1 MDGLQ
6 YCRERVLIPGARLYL
21 IQHFIDSDLASKLVV
36 LQAFYAEIATVPDR
50 VSDSGVARSKLGWWQ
65 EEIQR
70 CWQGK
75 SRHPVSQ
82 AAEQQGIT
90 GLVSEEQLVRLVI
103 AVADWID
110 ASPIAT
116 LDKLLSHCSAIGG
129 LAARL
134 EAQVCGADAECIEA
148 AGDLG
153 TAHFLVALIRDIGV
167 DARAERWYIPMD
179 LQARY
184 QFGRDQAAA
193 GEHSE
198 AFRELV
204 AALAAVASDLIEQAM
219 ASLSRSQQRQ
229 LRYLA
234 IQSAL
239 DQQLIRKMRSN
250 SDKIL
255 QQRIRLSPFARLWTV
270 WRAAREPGVE

>member
-6 YCRERVLIPGARLYL
+6 YCRERVLIPGARLSL
-21 IQHFIDSDLASKLVV
+21 TRHFIDSGLASKLVV

-50 VSDSGVARSKLGWWQ
+50 VSDSGVARNKLGWWQ
-65 EEIQR
+65 EEIHR

-75 SRHPVSQ
+75 GRHPVSQ
-82 AAEQQGIT
+82 AAVQQGIT
-90 GLVSEEQLVRLVI
+90 GLVSAEQLVRLVM

-110 ASPIAT
+110 APPIAT

-129 LAARL
+129 MAARL
-134 EAQVCGADAECIEA
+134 EAQVCGADAQCFEA
-148 AGDLG
+148 AGQLG
-153 TAHFLVALIRDIGV
+153 TAHYLVALIRDIGG

-184 QFGRDQAAA
+184 RFDRERAAA
-193 GEHSE
+193 GESTA

-204 AALAAVASDLIEQAM
+204 AALTAVASELIEQAK
-219 ASLSRSQQRQ
+219 ASLSPPQRRQ
-229 LRYLA
+229 LRHLA

-239 DQQLIRKMRSN
+239 DQQLIKKMRSN
-250 SDKIL
+250 PDKIL
-255 QQRIRLSPFARLWTV
+255 QQRIRLSPFASLWTV
-270 WRAAREPGVE
+270 WRAAREPGVD